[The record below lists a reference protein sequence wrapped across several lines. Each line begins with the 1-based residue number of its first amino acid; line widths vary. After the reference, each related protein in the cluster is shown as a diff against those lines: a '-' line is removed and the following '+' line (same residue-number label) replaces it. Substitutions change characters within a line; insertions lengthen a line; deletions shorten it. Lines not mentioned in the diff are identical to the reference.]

1 MRAQMLEYTSRKAT
15 GYSDWNDGGMD
26 MIAQMLEIWNKE
38 WNEHS
43 KYSQFRI
50 LEMLVLCWLAGE

>member
-1 MRAQMLEYTSRKAT
+1 MLEYTSRKAT